1 LTDYRIV
8 GKGSR
13 FLAGVAAGSSYIIYQ
28 VQIYDGKSNALQ
40 SQWQLATENNAFVG
54 AFTNNDSKLASWLGN
69 ALGDYLALR
78 ARKDKGVDVVP
89 LEDPAAKGKSGK

>member
-1 LTDYRIV
+1 LV
-8 GKGSR
+8 
-13 FLAGVAAGSSYIIYQ
+13 GVAAGNSYITYQ

-54 AFTNNDSKLASWLGN
+54 AFTNNDSKLASYLGN
-69 ALGDYLALR
+69 AIADYLALR